1 MLLELMP
8 TAQSGG
14 AGCRDGRDEKNMNS
28 TIHVKD
34 KVALV
39 TGAAKG
45 IGAACASVLAQHG
58 ATVIIADIDE
68 AEAKTVVEEIG
79 RGGGTAEFMR
89 LDVTDESQ
97 WRSVIGVIEDRHAGL
112 DILVNNAG
120 IAVVHTL
127 LETSLAEWRRV
138 HAVNLDSVFLGTK
151 LAVDSMRPGGRS
163 GRGGSIINL
172 SSVGGIIGAE
182 ELTSYCSTKGAVRLF
197 SKAVA
202 VECGRS
208 GYGIRVNS
216 VHPGNTDTPMFR
228 QELQD
233 MQDKGMVDSVDE
245 AMQFY
250 MDMQVLPEI
259 GQPQDIAAMVL
270 FLASDAAKFAT
281 GAEFVV
287 DGGLTAQ

>member
-1 MLLELMP
+1 MS
-8 TAQSGG
+8 ADINV
-14 AGCRDGRDEKNMNS
+14 AG
-28 TIHVKD
+28 

-45 IGAACASVLAQHG
+45 IGAACASTLARGGAVL
-58 ATVIIADIDE
+58 VVADIDE
-68 AEAKTVVEEIG
+68 SAGNTVADGI
-79 RGGGTAEFMR
+79 RTQGGTAEFAR
-89 LDVTDESQ
+89 LDVTNEAQ
-97 WRSVIGVIEDRHAGL
+97 WNSVIGSIVDRHGGL
-112 DILVNNAG
+112 DVLVNNAG
-120 IAVVHTL
+120 IAIVKTL
-127 LETSLAEWRRV
+127 LETTLEEWRRV
-138 HAVNLDSVFLGTK
+138 HAINLDSVFLGTRQ
-151 LAVDSMRPGGRS
+151 AVDVMRPGGAS
-163 GRGGSIINL
+163 GRGGSIVNL

-182 ELTSYCSTKGAVRLF
+182 ELTAYCSTTGAVRLF

-202 VECGRS
+202 VECGRK

-233 MQDKGMVDSVDE
+233 MQDKGMVASVDE

-259 GQPQDIAAMVL
+259 GQPRDIAAMVL
-270 FLASDAAKFAT
+270 FLASDAARFVT

>member
-1 MLLELMP
+1 MDS
-8 TAQSGG
+8 A
-14 AGCRDGRDEKNMNS
+14 
-28 TIHVKD
+28 IHVKD

-39 TGAAKG
+39 SGAAKG
-45 IGAACASVLAQHG
+45 IGAACASLLAEHG
-58 ATVIIADIDE
+58 ATVVVADIDE
-68 AEAKTVVEEIG
+68 QEAKTVVAGIVAA
-79 RGGGTAEFMR
+79 GGTAEFLR
-89 LDVTDESQ
+89 LDVTDETQ
-97 WRSVIGVIEDRHAGL
+97 WRNVIGVIEDRHAGL

-120 IAVVHTL
+120 IAIVHTL

-138 HAVNLDSVFLGTK
+138 HAVNLDGVFLGTK
-151 LAVDSMRPGGRS
+151 LAVNTMRPGGKS
-163 GRGGSIINL
+163 GRGGSIVNI

-208 GYGIRVNS
+208 NYGIRVNS

-233 MQDKGMVDSVDE
+233 MQDKGMVGSVDE

-259 GQPQDIAAMVL
+259 GQPKDIAAMVL
-270 FLASDAAKFAT
+270 FLASDAARFVT

>member
-1 MLLELMP
+1 MEPL
-8 TAQSGG
+8 
-14 AGCRDGRDEKNMNS
+14 
-28 TIHVKD
+28 IHVRG

-45 IGAACASVLAQHG
+45 IGAACAATLARHG
-58 ATVIIADIDE
+58 ASVVVADIDE
-68 AEAKTVVEEIG
+68 QGG
-79 RGGGTAEFMR
+79 RAVAGAIVSEGGIAAFMR
-89 LDVTDESQ
+89 LDVTDEAQ
-97 WRSVIGVIEDRHAGL
+97 WQSTVNAVVDRYGGL
-112 DILVNNAG
+112 DVLVNNAG

-138 HAVNLDSVFLGTK
+138 HAVNLDSVFIGTRC
-151 LAVDSMRPGGRS
+151 AVELMRPGGRS

-172 SSVGGIIGAE
+172 SSVGGLIGAE
-182 ELTSYCSTKGAVRLF
+182 GLTSYCSAKGGVRLF
-197 SKAVA
+197 TKAVA
-202 VECGRS
+202 VECGRA

-228 QELQD
+228 QELED
-233 MQDKGMVDSVDE
+233 MRSKGAVASTEE
-245 AMQFY
+245 ALKFY

-270 FLASDAAKFAT
+270 FLASDAARFIT

>member
-1 MLLELMP
+1 VE
-8 TAQSGG
+8 S
-14 AGCRDGRDEKNMNS
+14 S
-28 TIHVKD
+28 IHVRG

-45 IGAACASVLAQHG
+45 IGAACASMLARNGASVVVTDVAEAEGQAVVADIAQHG
-58 ATVIIADIDE
+58 GI
-68 AEAKTVVEEIG
+68 
-79 RGGGTAEFMR
+79 AEFMP
-89 LDVTDESQ
+89 LDVTREGQ
-97 WRSVIGVIEDRHAGL
+97 WQATIDAVVSRLGGL
-112 DILVNNAG
+112 DVLVNNAG

-127 LETSLAEWRRV
+127 LETTLEEWRRV
-138 HAVNLDSVFLGTK
+138 HAVNLDSVFLGTRC
-151 LAVDSMRPGGRS
+151 AVDVMRPGGKS

-182 ELTSYCSTKGAVRLF
+182 ELSTYCSTKGAVRLF
-197 SKAVA
+197 SKSVA
-202 VECGRS
+202 VECGRA

-228 QELQD
+228 QELED
-233 MQDKGMVDSVDE
+233 MRDKGMVKTLDE

-270 FLASDAAKFAT
+270 FLASDAAKFIT
-281 GAEFVV
+281 GSEFVV